1 MRSSSII
8 LSTVFSFL
16 IGTASSCCYMVAEME
31 TCSSLSGYS
40 QVGGEGSI
48 FKGVKSINCCEV
60 NATQVFSS
68 DASWCTGSEG
78 ASMEMEMEDTNNN
91 AAGGAD
97 VIISESHTESVEESH
112 TEEHSESHSEEIHTE
127 SSSTTTTTTD
137 GSNAGVGVIS
147 TYSYVVV
154 MVSAVFGGLSL

>member
-1 MRSSSII
+1 
-8 LSTVFSFL
+8 
-16 IGTASSCCYMVAEME
+16 MVAEME

-78 ASMEMEMEDTNNN
+78 ASMEMEDTNNN
-91 AAGGAD
+91 AATGGAD
-97 VIISESHTESVEESH
+97 VITSESHTESVEESH
-112 TEEHSESHSEEIHTE
+112 TEEHSENHSEESHTE
-127 SSSTTTTTTD
+127 SSSTATTTTTD
-137 GSNAGVGVIS
+137 GGSNAGVVGL
-147 TYSYVVV
+147 TYSYAVVTV
-154 MVSAVFGGLSL
+154 LVLVSAVVSGLSL

>member
-1 MRSSSII
+1 
-8 LSTVFSFL
+8 
-16 IGTASSCCYMVAEME
+16 MVAEME

-78 ASMEMEMEDTNNN
+78 ASMEMESDTNTDS
-91 AAGGAD
+91 GGAD
-97 VIISESHTESVEESH
+97 VITSESHTESVEESH
-112 TEEHSESHSEEIHTE
+112 TEEQSESHSEESHTE
-127 SSSTTTTTTD
+127 SSSTTTTKTD
-137 GSNAGVGVIS
+137 GSNASVVGL
-147 TYSYVVV
+147 TYS
-154 MVSAVFGGLSL
+154 SSLQEG